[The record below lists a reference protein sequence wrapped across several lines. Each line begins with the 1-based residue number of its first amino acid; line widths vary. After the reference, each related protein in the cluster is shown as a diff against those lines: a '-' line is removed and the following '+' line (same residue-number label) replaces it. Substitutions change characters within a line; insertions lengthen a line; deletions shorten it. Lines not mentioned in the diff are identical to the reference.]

1 MSNGS
6 TCPPALGAIVS
17 SEQIAAHEGLVR
29 WVVRRQWLGGLP
41 FDDALHEGR
50 IGLWSALRHY
60 DPRRG
65 TALSSYAAPAIARA
79 VWRAVA
85 AHRQPLPP
93 ASFPLAVEEALD
105 GAVLIHTAQVEAVL
119 LDLVDDLP
127 ARLREVIVHHYGLGD
142 RPPQTFAAIGQT
154 MGVSKQRVQQLHVTA
169 LLWLAHPAHSLPLR
183 RLLERHRHI
192 DYREARARRRSV
204 QRARRQP
211 GDRRSRLS
219 PARRKEAAP

>member
-1 MSNGS
+1 MSYCS
-6 TCPPALGAIVS
+6 ASAPALGAVVS

-65 TALSSYAAPAIARA
+65 TALSSYAVPAITRA

-85 AHRQPLPP
+85 AQRQPLLP
-93 ASFPLAVEEALD
+93 ASFPLAAAEALD
-105 GAVLIHTAQVEAVL
+105 GAILIHTNQVEVVL
-119 LDLVDDLP
+119 RDLVADLP
-127 ARLREVIVHHYGLGD
+127 ARLRAVIVDHYGLGD

-154 MGVSKQRVQQLHVTA
+154 MGVSKQRVQQLHVMA
-169 LLWLAHPAHSLPLR
+169 LLCLAHPAHSLPLR
-183 RLLERHRHI
+183 RLLERHRRV
-192 DYREARARRRSV
+192 DYQEARARRRAV
-204 QRARRQP
+204 LRARRH
-211 GDRRSRLS
+211 GRHR
-219 PARRKEAAP
+219 EVAP